1 MPGLSFKPYCGA
13 CGGLDSRGVC
23 KYTACINS
31 MACTVTP
38 PITAAT
44 PFPNIVKE
52 KKPYVQPLME
62 IFDIPDD
69 VEEILI
75 RTKEKTMRYVSDG
88 DGWIFQEVS
97 V

>member
-1 MPGLSFKPYCGA
+1 MPGLSFNPYCGT
-13 CGGLDSRGVC
+13 CGGLNPRGFC
-23 KYTACINS
+23 NYTACLYPMS
-31 MACTVTP
+31 HTTACPVT
-38 PITAAT
+38 A
-44 PFPNIVKE
+44 KE

>member
-1 MPGLSFKPYCGA
+1 MPGLSF
-13 CGGLDSRGVC
+13 
-23 KYTACINS
+23 N
-31 MACTVTP
+31 
-38 PITAAT
+38 PIA
-44 PFPNIVKE
+44 VKE
-52 KKPYVQPLME
+52 KKPYVKPQME

-75 RTKEKTMRYVSDG
+75 KTKEKTMRYVSDG